1 MSMKSEREMDKQKG
15 KEKSRNAVLLKTST
29 QEATLDYVAG
39 QPVPHG
45 TVPALALYKT

>member
-1 MSMKSEREMDKQKG
+1 MKSERENNKQKG

-29 QEATLDYVAG
+29 QETTLEYSAG

-45 TVPALALYKT
+45 TVPPLALYKT